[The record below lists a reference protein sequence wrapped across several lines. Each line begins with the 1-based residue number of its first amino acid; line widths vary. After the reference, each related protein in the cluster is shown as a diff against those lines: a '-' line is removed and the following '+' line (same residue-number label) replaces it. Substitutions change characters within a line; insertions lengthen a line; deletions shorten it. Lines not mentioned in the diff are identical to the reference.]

1 MQPKL
6 YLVLVAGLLA
16 LVDALPIDR
25 HAGDVDLAKRAF
37 FLNLLSGIE
46 GLFSSLPATNKATT
60 PAAPAAQAPAVAA
73 APAAAAI
80 LPTTTIVEYAQPTA
94 AAATQPPTTKGFF
107 ANLFLPKTTAP
118 APAPVAAAA
127 TTKPAIQVFAPAL
140 TQPALTQPAA
150 IAAAPAAPTSSSVQ
164 FFDHLF
170 DDLSGF
176 FGLDDDSLLST
187 PSSLPQPQP
196 QLSQPQPLLNLQ
208 AAPATSSQYQQQSQA
223 PSSLYQQQSQAPQ
236 SLSDPAQGGDNQGS
250 SSDANS
256 GASPT
261 NDLGG
266 KQGSGYGGTGGL
278 GKASGSPDDV
288 AAVLAGEVPGWY
300 SIGDSSQLAV
310 PTGSTPGG
318 LNAQNAQYAQGSK
331 GMSYSP
337 YRKLGQCKLLQEVA
351 NDIKKLQGFD
361 LIRLYLT
368 DCSGIE
374 NVLALMGS
382 SQQLF
387 LGVWNLDTALVQ
399 GGLNDIANAVKT
411 LNRGWLAVHTIAIGN
426 ERVNEGQAT
435 VGDISAALSTAR
447 DWLKANAPQYNGAVV
462 SVDTLVAV
470 KNNPGLCGLSD
481 YIAVNCHPYWDGGVL
496 PENLG
501 PWLKQQAQELAGIC
515 NNNKQIMITE
525 TGWPTKGGNYGLA
538 VPLVENQKTALQLI
552 ISTMGLDV
560 LAFTMYNDYWKAG
573 GTNGVEQFWGVFGD
587 PDA

>member
-1 MQPKL
+1 MQPKI
-6 YLVLVAGLLA
+6 YLVSVAGLLA
-16 LVDALPIDR
+16 SVDALPIDR
-25 HAGDVDLAKRAF
+25 HAGDVDIAKRAF
-37 FLNLLSGIE
+37 FSNLLSGIE
-46 GLFSSLPATNKATT
+46 GLFSSSPATNKATT
-60 PAAPAAQAPAVAA
+60 PQAAQAPAAA
-73 APAAAAI
+73 APAAAI
-80 LPTTTIVEYAQPTA
+80 SPTTTIVEYAQPT

-107 ANLFLPKTTAP
+107 ANLFSPKTTAP
-118 APAPVAAAA
+118 APAPVAAA
-127 TTKPAIQVFAPAL
+127 TTNPAIQVFAPAS
-140 TQPALTQPAA
+140 TQPASTQPAVA
-150 IAAAPAAPTSSSVQ
+150 AVAAAPVAAPTSSSVK

-176 FGLDDDSLLST
+176 FGLDGDSPSST
-187 PSSLPQPQP
+187 PSSSPQPQP
-196 QLSQPQPLLNLQ
+196 QSSQPQPSSNLQ
-208 AAPATSSQYQQQSQA
+208 AAPATSS
-223 PSSLYQQQSQAPQ
+223 YQQQSQAPQ
-236 SLSDPAQGGDNQGS
+236 SSSDPAQGGNQGS
-250 SSDANS
+250 SSASNS

-266 KQGSGYGGTGGL
+266 KQGSGYGGTGGS

-288 AAVLAGEVPGWY
+288 AAVSAGEVPGWY
-300 SIGDSSQLAV
+300 SVGDSSQSAV
-310 PTGSTPGG
+310 PTGATPGG
-318 LNAQNAQYAQGSK
+318 QNAQYAQGSK

-337 YRKLGQCKLLQEVA
+337 YRKSGQCKSSQEVA
-351 NDIKKLQGFD
+351 SDIKKLQGFD
-361 LIRLYLT
+361 LIRLYST

-374 NVLALMGS
+374 NVLASMGS

-387 LGVWNLDTALVQ
+387 LGVWNLDTASVQ

-411 LNRGWLAVHTIAIGN
+411 SNRGWSAVHTIAIGN

-496 PENLG
+496 PENSG

-525 TGWPTKGGNYGLA
+525 TGWPTKGGNYGSA
-538 VPLVENQKTALQLI
+538 VPSVENQKTALQSI
-552 ISTMGLDV
+552 ISTMGSDV

-573 GTNGVEQFWGVFGD
+573 GTNGVEQYWGVFGD